1 MLRSDIECFMKE
13 NNMKMITLIYNES
26 DTIGIYCE
34 LKGGYL
40 CDYRGH
46 RVNRKKDI
54 WGWLEWTGNGNAY
67 RRSWSNDYCQQ
78 VMKNGF
84 QINTCLN

>member
-13 NNMKMITLIYNES
+13 NNMKIITLIYNES

-40 CDYRGH
+40 CDYNGH

-54 WGWLEWTGNGNAY
+54 WGWIEWTGNGNANL
-67 RRSWSNDYCQQ
+67 RSWSGDYCRPC
-78 VMKNGF
+78 MENGF
-84 QINTCLN
+84 RINN

>member
-13 NNMKMITLIYNES
+13 NNMKIITLIYNES

-40 CDYRGH
+40 CDYNGH

-54 WGWLEWTGNGNAY
+54 WGWIEWTGNGNANL
-67 RRSWSNDYCQQ
+67 RSWSGDYCRPC
-78 VMKNGF
+78 MENGF
-84 QINTCLN
+84 RINNWLN

>member
-13 NNMKMITLIYNES
+13 NNMKIITLIYNES

-40 CDYRGH
+40 CDYNGH
-46 RVNRKKDI
+46 RVDRKKDI
-54 WGWLEWTGNGNAY
+54 WGWIEWTGNGNANL
-67 RRSWSNDYCQQ
+67 RSWSGDYCRQC
-78 VMKNGF
+78 MKDGF
-84 QINTCLN
+84 RVNN